1 MTLYAY
7 KPFFGMFKLYAICK
21 SYRYFIYTVKN
32 RSILYTTANLAI
44 TFVLILASTTI
55 MTNMPKAFATTEQF
69 VATLAG
75 DKEVPPVDTNATGS
89 AGFSQPHLN
98 NMSFGI
104 QVSDIEKVTAAHIH
118 QGKEGQNGPVIV
130 TLFKAE
136 NETGT
141 GPVNGQLVG
150 GSINND
156 MLEGPLAGKAI
167 EVDLLKAIQD
177 GEAYVNVH
185 TTDNPDGAIRGQII
199 PGGIQ

>member
-1 MTLYAY
+1 MNNKNIASAV
-7 KPFFGMFKLYAICK
+7 AI
-21 SYRYFIYTVKN
+21 
-32 RSILYTTANLAI
+32 LAI
-44 TFVLILASTTI
+44 ASVLVLASTTI

-98 NMSFGI
+98 NMSYGI
-104 QVSDIEKVTAAHIH
+104 QLSDLEKVTAAHIH
-118 QGKEGQNGPVIV
+118 LGKEGQNGPVIV
-130 TLFKAE
+130 TLFKAD
-136 NETGT
+136 NDTGT
-141 GPVNGQLVG
+141 GLIKGQLVG

-185 TTDNPDGAIRGQII
+185 TTDNPDGAIRGQIVA
-199 PGGIQ
+199 GGIQ

>member
-1 MTLYAY
+1 
-7 KPFFGMFKLYAICK
+7 MFKLYAICK
-21 SYRYFIYTVKN
+21 SLRYIIYTMKN
-32 RSILYTTANLAI
+32 RNIVYASSILAI
-44 TFVLILASTTI
+44 ASVLFLASTTI
-55 MTNMPKAFATTEQF
+55 MTNMPKAFATTEHF

-104 QVSDIEKVTAAHIH
+104 QVSDIEKVSAAHIH

-136 NETGT
+136 NDTGT
-141 GPVNGQLVG
+141 GPINGQLVG
-150 GSINND
+150 GSISND

-167 EVDLLKAIQD
+167 EVDLVKAIQD

-185 TTDNPDGAIRGQII
+185 TDDHPDGEIRGQII
-199 PGGIQ
+199 LGGIQ

>member
-21 SYRYFIYTVKN
+21 SYRYFIYTMN
-32 RSILYTTANLAI
+32 RSILYALANLAI
-44 TFVLILASTTI
+44 TFMLILASTTI

-98 NMSFGI
+98 NMSYGI
-104 QVSDIEKVTAAHIH
+104 QLSDLEKVTAAHIH
-118 QGKEGQNGPVIV
+118 LGKEGENGPVIV
-130 TLFKAE
+130 TLFKAD
-136 NETGT
+136 NDTGT
-141 GPVNGQLVG
+141 GPVKGQLVG
-150 GSINND
+150 AFITND
-156 MLEGPLAGKAI
+156 MLEGPLAGKSL
-167 EVDLLKAIQD
+167 EGDLIKAIQN

-185 TTDNPDGAIRGQII
+185 TTDHPDGAIRGQIVA
-199 PGGIQ
+199 GGVR